1 MDVAVQ
7 KKQNKNPQQKESAVP
22 LWGLMAAFSV
32 LAPLRNHLGRT
43 EIVWGALVSQAVVQ
57 GGRLRV

>member
-1 MDVAVQ
+1 
-7 KKQNKNPQQKESAVP
+7 
-22 LWGLMAAFSV
+22 MAAFSV

>member
-1 MDVAVQ
+1 
-7 KKQNKNPQQKESAVP
+7 
-22 LWGLMAAFSV
+22 MAAFSV
-32 LAPLRNHLGRT
+32 LAPLRNRLGRT

>member
-1 MDVAVQ
+1 M
-7 KKQNKNPQQKESAVP
+7 P

-43 EIVWGALVSQAVVQ
+43 EIVWGALVRQAVVQ
-57 GGRLRV
+57 GGRLRDRKENILGKLSTENILSFH